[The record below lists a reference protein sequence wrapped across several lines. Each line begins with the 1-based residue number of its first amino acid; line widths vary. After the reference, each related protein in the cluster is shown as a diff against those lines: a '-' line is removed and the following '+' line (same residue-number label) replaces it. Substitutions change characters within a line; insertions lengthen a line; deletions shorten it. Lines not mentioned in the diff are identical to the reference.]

1 MNKAQKERAA
11 KLAEMGC
18 VVCGAMPVELHH
30 LFTGGGGRKN
40 HDYLAPLCFSHH
52 RGSEGI
58 HFLGRKA
65 FARKYGSEQE
75 LLQKLDLMLAS
86 FA

>member
-11 KLAEMGC
+11 KLSEMGC

-40 HDYLAPLCFSHH
+40 HDYLAPLCFNHH
-52 RGSEGI
+52 RGQSGI
-58 HFLGRKA
+58 HSLGRKK
-65 FARKYGSEQE
+65 FARLFGTEQD
-75 LLQKLDLMLAS
+75 LLDKLESML
-86 FA
+86 